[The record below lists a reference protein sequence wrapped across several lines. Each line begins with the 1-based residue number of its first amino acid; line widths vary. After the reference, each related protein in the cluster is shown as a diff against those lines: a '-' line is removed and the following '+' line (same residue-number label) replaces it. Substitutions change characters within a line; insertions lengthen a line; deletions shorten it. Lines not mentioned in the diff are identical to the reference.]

1 MINKSALTSV
11 ISKYYLN
18 GLNNQVKW
26 RIKDKK
32 LTIYA
37 GEAGRVCKV
46 EHLNL
51 PLEDSE
57 LGVFDTHKLSKL
69 ISITNGDLMVSL
81 EKIKSVY
88 TKMHIADSNFDL
100 TYSLADILILGKN
113 TYYEDPESFEIE
125 LDLSKEDIDALI
137 KAKNALTD
145 INSML
150 ITSTTDM
157 DGTNICEFIFGDNTG
172 FSNIIS
178 YQIQGNIS
186 KSSIEIPFDSDI
198 FKDILN
204 ANKDMDSGT
213 LKLSEVGM
221 LKLNFNSEEIK
232 SEYFIARNEQK
243 TRYVC

>member
-172 FSNIIS
+172 FSNRIS

-204 ANKDMDSGT
+204 ANKDMDNGT

-232 SEYFIARNEQK
+232 SEYFVARNE
-243 TRYVC
+243 

>member
-113 TYYEDPESFEIE
+113 TYYEDPESFEIK

-172 FSNIIS
+172 FSNRIS

-204 ANKDMDSGT
+204 ANKDMDNGT

-232 SEYFIARNEQK
+232 SEYFVARNE
-243 TRYVC
+243 

>member
-172 FSNIIS
+172 FSNRIS

-213 LKLSEVGM
+213 LKLTEVGM

-232 SEYFIARNEQK
+232 SEYFIARNE
-243 TRYVC
+243 

>member
-1 MINKSALTSV
+1 MINKNTLTSV

-26 RIKDKK
+26 RIKDNQ
-32 LTIYA
+32 LIIYA
-37 GEAGRVCKV
+37 GESGRVCKI
-46 EHLNL
+46 EHSNF

-88 TKMHIADSNFDL
+88 IKMHIADTNFDL

-113 TYYEDPESFEIE
+113 TYYEDPESFEME
-125 LDLSKEDIDALI
+125 LNLTREDIDHLI
-137 KAKNALTD
+137 KAKSALAD
-145 INSML
+145 VNNML
-150 ITSTTDM
+150 LTSTTDM

-172 FSNIIS
+172 FSNKIT

-186 KSSIEIPFDSDI
+186 KSNIEIPFDSDI

-213 LKLSEVGM
+213 LKLSEMGM
-221 LKLNFNSEEIK
+221 LKLNFYSEEVK
-232 SEYFIARNEQK
+232 SEYFIARNE
-243 TRYVC
+243 